1 MFKKLRD
8 TLTGH
13 KDNKEPETKK
23 QEENKQESVAVSAVK
38 TATKPA
44 AVGTSVASSTPATDS
59 VTPAAGSDV
68 PAKKARKAVVEKKP
82 RTFSDSS
89 LPPKEKEM
97 ILTDEQKASLMGKLI
112 LTMKNPPIVG
122 DLVEGPVISLEKSS
136 VYVDLTPFGTGII
149 YGREFIIARDVIK
162 KINVGDVIAAKI
174 VDNSHKEGYFELSL
188 KEARQAL
195 IWNEAEIAIKEKK
208 VLDLLVKE
216 ANKGGLLIEWQ
227 GIVGFLPAS
236 QLKAEHYPRIT
247 DGDKDKILD
256 ELKKLIGT
264 RLNVAIITADPKEGK
279 LIFSEK
285 GSESK
290 EKEKIVSKYEIG
302 DEVEGTVTGVVD
314 FGVFVKLEE
323 GLEGLVHISEI
334 DWGLVDDPRNFVKV
348 GQKIKAK
355 IIEIKDG
362 KISLS
367 LKQLRQNPWVDA
379 SKKYAKDMAVT
390 GVIIKFNKHGAL
402 ASIEEGVAGLVHVSE
417 FGSEEKLRKTLEL
430 GKTYDF
436 KITLFDSKEQKMA
449 LTYTGVK

>member
-1 MFKKLRD
+1 MFKKLKD
-8 TLTGH
+8 KLTGH
-13 KDNKEPETKK
+13 ADEAETVETETKK
-23 QEENKQESVAVSAVK
+23 SEANSVSETGDVE
-38 TATKPA
+38 A
-44 AVGTSVASSTPATDS
+44 ASPR
-59 VTPAAGSDV
+59 GSK
-68 PAKKARKAVVEKKP
+68 AKKDPSLKKTTAP
-82 RTFSDSS
+82 SN
-89 LPPKEKEM
+89 EGM
-97 ILTDEQKASLMGKLI
+97 ILSDDQKNSEMGKLI
-112 LTMKNPPIVG
+112 PSMKNPPIIG
-122 DLVEGPVISLEKSS
+122 DLVEGPVISVEKSA
-136 VYVDLTPFGTGII
+136 VYVDLAPFGTGII

-162 KINVGDVIAAKI
+162 KINIGDVIAAKI
-174 VDNSHKEGYFELSL
+174 VDTSHKEGYYELSL

-208 VLDLLVKE
+208 VLDLPVKE

-236 QLKAEHYPRIT
+236 QLKAEHYPRIS

-256 ELKKLIGT
+256 ELKKLVGT
-264 RLNVAIITADPKEGK
+264 RLNVSIITADPKEGK

-285 GSESK
+285 GSETK

-314 FGVFVKLEE
+314 FGIFVKLEE

-355 IIEIKDG
+355 IIEIKEG

-367 LKQLRQNPWVDA
+367 LKQLRPNPWTEA
-379 SKKYAKDMAVT
+379 SKKYKKDMTVS

-430 GKTYDF
+430 GKTYNF
-436 KITLFDSKEQKMA
+436 KITLFDPKDQKMA
-449 LTYTGVK
+449 LTYSGERK